1 MEALKFVAPTG
12 SADLSFWEKL
22 YELKLNKYRI
32 SAEDK
37 QIKSFV
43 VDHSEIVLTENSFLE
58 DDNERF
64 GDNIMFLIAAKY
76 GAVAAQE
83 PYVHMATA
91 NCAM

>member
-43 VDHSEIVLTENSFLE
+43 VDHSEIVLTDNSFFE
-58 DDNERF
+58 DDSKRF
-64 GDNIMFLIAAKY
+64 DSDTIF
-76 GAVAAQE
+76 
-83 PYVHMATA
+83 
-91 NCAM
+91 